1 MVESI
6 LCSTPGSCPLP
17 VVIYLDNIA
26 IYGDTQIEV
35 LKDMLEAVK
44 QLAVAGFMLNLHMI
58 QLVQAT
64 VQALGYL
71 WTLGSF
77 WVPIVTELTTLIE
90 RWMLS

>member
-1 MVESI
+1 M
-6 LCSTPGSCPLP
+6 
-17 VVIYLDNIA
+17 
-26 IYGDTQIEV
+26 EV

-44 QLAVAGFMLNLHMI
+44 QLAVASFMLNLHMI

-77 WVPIVTELTTLIE
+77 
-90 RWMLS
+90 